1 VVEGHTKVISMQP
14 FDRAWL
20 LLKQM
25 RPTLHHQMGLQN
37 LNDKQKRDMR
47 AFQVQ
52 QFADGFS
59 TSHQPPPE
67 ERDKALHDYRNQQF
81 REFMDARHLRP
92 VPPTPHPL
100 EPQPQPQNMYR
111 GEEE

>member
-1 VVEGHTKVISMQP
+1 MNS
-14 FDRAWL
+14 AWT

-25 RPTLHHQMGLQN
+25 RPTLHHQMGLRN
-37 LNDKQKRDMR
+37 LKDRQKRDMR

-67 ERDKALHDYRNQQF
+67 ERDKALNDYRNQQF
-81 REFMDARHLRP
+81 REFKDARQLRP
-92 VPPTPHPL
+92 MRRTPHPL
-100 EPQPQPQNMYR
+100 EPQPQNNLYSKYQL
-111 GEEE
+111 EDE

>member
-1 VVEGHTKVISMQP
+1 MKP
-14 FDRAWL
+14 FDSAWL

-25 RPTLHHQMGLQN
+25 HPTLHHRMGLQN

-52 QFADGFS
+52 QFGDGFS
-59 TSHQPPPE
+59 TSHQPSPE
-67 ERDKALHDYRNQQF
+67 ERDKALDEFRSQQY
-81 REFMDARHLRP
+81 REFMDARQLRP
-92 VPPTPHPL
+92 MPRTPHPL
-100 EPQPQPQNMYR
+100 EPQPQNNLYNIMQ